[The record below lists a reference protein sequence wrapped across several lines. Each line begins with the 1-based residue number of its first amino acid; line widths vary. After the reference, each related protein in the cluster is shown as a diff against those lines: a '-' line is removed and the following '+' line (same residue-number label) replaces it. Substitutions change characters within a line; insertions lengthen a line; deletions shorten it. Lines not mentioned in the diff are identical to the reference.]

1 MAMLGLQKQKDL
13 EPTKTWQRPIAP
25 VKSGALA
32 TAQTFYIDIP
42 RDSFIHEIV
51 IMVGEHATD
60 PLSGLADDLLDIKL
74 VGNGNK
80 YLKDAFGLASFFVQV
95 ERLHRKRHVTGIY
108 RLIFSDPDIPEA
120 QPLPAWIFTSL
131 QLILTD
137 NAPAAATYHF
147 INVTLVESAYDSQR
161 HGNLDNWK
169 ILLEKCLTWKKFG
182 ANTGEQL
189 YEHERAYKIFA
200 YMYAMDDN
208 SVLSATIFDKLK
220 VTGRNPRGEIIITDS
235 VYLTTLKAENNG
247 SIIQDLDVGFAFLQF
262 AKGFPTADFSSLYS
276 KLNISVAG
284 VNAGVRVLERY
295 IL

>member
-1 MAMLGLQKQKDL
+1 MLSLQREKDL
-13 EPTKTWQRPIAP
+13 EPTKTWQRPLAQQ
-25 VKSGALA
+25 KSSALA

-42 RDSFIHEIV
+42 RDSFIHEIL

-60 PLSGLADDLLDIKL
+60 PLAGLADDLLDIKL

-80 YLKDAFGLASFFVQV
+80 YLKDAFGLASFFIQV
-95 ERLHRKRHVTGIY
+95 ERLHRKRHVAGIY

-147 INVTLVESAYDSQR
+147 LNVTLVESAYDPVKHS
-161 HGNLDNWK
+161 NLDNWK
-169 ILLEKCLTWKKFG
+169 LLMEKVTTWKKFG
-182 ANTGEQL
+182 NSTGEQL

-200 YMYAMDDN
+200 YLYAQDDN
-208 SVLSATIFDKLK
+208 GTLGDATFDKIK
-220 VTGRNPRGEIIITDS
+220 VVGRNPQGEIIVTDS
-235 VYLTTLKAENNG
+235 IYITTLRAENNG
-247 SIIQDLDVGFAFLQF
+247 SIIENLDAGFFFLQF

-276 KLNISVAG
+276 KLNIATGGTNKS
-284 VNAGVRVLERY
+284 VRVLERY
-295 IL
+295 ILG